1 MKNKFAIFLTAML
14 VSTSAFAQKDE
25 LKTLKKI
32 YDKQAPSEKDVIAY
46 KEAVS
51 KAEGFLATA
60 NESDKVY
67 INFFKAE
74 IPVLEMNV
82 IMSKPENQSK
92 PELAT
97 KLFSIEKVNELGKAY
112 ANVIEFEKKS
122 GKQIYTNDIKETV
135 GKISPTILNSAV
147 SLGTQKKYAEGAQLL
162 HSVYL
167 MDKTN
172 ADNLYF
178 AASYAVNAQDYDTAL
193 QYYDELKAMKYS
205 GEGTNY
211 IATNVLSGEETS
223 FTSKAERDKMVTF
236 KTHSNP
242 KEEKIPSKRG
252 EIYKNYALILVQ
264 KNRVDDAKAAFAEAK
279 AENPT
284 DVSLLVNESDLYLK
298 LKDYETYKKLVADIL
313 VKNPNDADLIYN
325 LGVVTLEADQLV
337 EAEAYFK
344 KALVLNPKYTN
355 AYLNLA
361 ALKLKPDDKLVAEMN
376 KLGTS
381 DKDNKR
387 YEVLKKER
395 EATFRSALP
404 FLEKGHELAPENED
418 VATNLL
424 SVYNFLEMTDKYKA
438 LKATMNKK

>member
-14 VSTSAFAQKDE
+14 VSTSAFSQKDE

-32 YDKQAPSEKDVIAY
+32 YEKETPSEKDIIAY

-67 INFFKAE
+67 INYFKAE
-74 IPVLEMNV
+74 IPVLELNV
-82 IMSKPENQSK
+82 LMSKPENLSK

-97 KLFSIEKVNELGKAY
+97 KLFSIEKVNQLGIAY
-112 ANVIEFEKKS
+112 ADVIEFEKKS
-122 GKQIYTNDIKETV
+122 GKQVYTNDIKETV

-147 SLGTQKKYAEGAQLL
+147 TLGTQKKYAEGAQLL

-178 AASYAVNAQDYDTAL
+178 AASYAINAQDYDTAL
-193 QYYDELKAMKYS
+193 KYYDELKAMKYS
-205 GEGTNY
+205 GEGTSY
-211 IATNVLSGEETS
+211 IATNVLTGEEVP
-223 FTSKAERDKMVTF
+223 FTNKAERDKMVTF
-236 KTHSNP
+236 KTHINP
-242 KEEKIPSKRG
+242 KEQKIPSKRG

-264 KNRVDDAKAAFAEAK
+264 KDRVEEAKAAFAEAK
-279 AENPT
+279 AETPD

-298 LKDYETYKKLVADIL
+298 LKDYDTYKKLVSEIL
-313 VKNPNDADLIYN
+313 IKNPNDADLIYN
-325 LGVVTLEADQLV
+325 LGVVTLEANQLD

-344 KALVLNPKYTN
+344 RALVLNPNYAN

-376 KLGTS
+376 KLGAS
-381 DKDNKR
+381 EKDNKR
-387 YEVLKKER
+387 YEILKKER
-395 EATFRSALP
+395 VATFQSALP
-404 FLEKGHELAPENED
+404 YLEKGHELSPDNDD

-438 LKATMNKK
+438 LKATLKTK